1 MLNHKRDIPSVI
13 YSRLNVFSV
22 CAKTL
27 SFTVAAQH
35 LYVTAGAISQQIK
48 LLEDWLGF
56 KLFIRATRELTL
68 SEEGARLAKA
78 IEHHFSAISL
88 EIARVSGGHLSGV
101 VRLRAVPSFLS
112 IWLMPRLP
120 DFQQKFPH
128 IELKL
133 EAEDSSRALLPGT
146 FDLAIDLN
154 DGLQNGLQQTPLFK
168 EKIFPVC
175 APSLLSDKQLRS
187 PEDLHHFPLLHDVT
201 AWRGSDPYAE
211 WENYLAAI
219 DASHIDVRRGYM
231 FNRNHIVMQAAMA
244 GMGVAIARQ
253 TLSQTQLK
261 NGCLIAPF
269 AQRVETEHSY
279 SIMYAPGA
287 LDDRR
292 VKVVHDWIQTQAT
305 ESQ

>member
-27 SFTVAAQH
+27 SFTAAAQH
-35 LYVTAGAISQQIK
+35 LHVTAGAISQQIK
-48 LLEDWLGF
+48 LLEEWLGF

-68 SEEGARLAKA
+68 TEEGERLAKA
-78 IEHHFSAISL
+78 IEHHFSAIAL
-88 EIARVSGGHLSGV
+88 EIARVSGGHLSGI
-101 VRLRAVPSFLS
+101 VRLRVVPSFLS

-120 DFQQKFPH
+120 HFQQAYPH

-133 EAEDSSRALLPGT
+133 EAEDSARALLPGT

-154 DGLQNGLQQTPLFK
+154 DGLQSGLLYTQLFK

-175 APSLLSDKQLRS
+175 APALLAGKTLHT

-211 WENYLAAI
+211 WENYLTAI
-219 DASHIDVRRGYM
+219 DAGHIDVRRGYM

-253 TLSQTQLK
+253 TLSQAQLQS
-261 NGCLIAPF
+261 GCLIAPF
-269 AQRVETEHSY
+269 AQRVQTENSY
-279 SIMYAPGA
+279 NIMYAPGA

-292 VKVVHDWIQTQAT
+292 VKVVHDWIQAQAH
-305 ESQ
+305 ES